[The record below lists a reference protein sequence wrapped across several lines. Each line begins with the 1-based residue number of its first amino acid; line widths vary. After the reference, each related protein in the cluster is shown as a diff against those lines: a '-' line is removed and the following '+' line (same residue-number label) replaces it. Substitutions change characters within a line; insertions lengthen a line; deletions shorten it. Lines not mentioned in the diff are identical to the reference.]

1 MWKTSSFL
9 IRACA
14 YVLTYALICTNMEPR
29 SINLQMV
36 DPPNQTKTKTLAL
49 PERKRNNMAATPISI
64 VRPGTLHIRNVAR
77 AEQRESKV
85 IGKMGSSQ
93 IMSYLLYRHR
103 GMLLTTALIATN
115 VLWLLHY
122 HQ

>member
-1 MWKTSSFL
+1 
-9 IRACA
+9 
-14 YVLTYALICTNMEPR
+14 
-29 SINLQMV
+29 
-36 DPPNQTKTKTLAL
+36 
-49 PERKRNNMAATPISI
+49 MAATPISV